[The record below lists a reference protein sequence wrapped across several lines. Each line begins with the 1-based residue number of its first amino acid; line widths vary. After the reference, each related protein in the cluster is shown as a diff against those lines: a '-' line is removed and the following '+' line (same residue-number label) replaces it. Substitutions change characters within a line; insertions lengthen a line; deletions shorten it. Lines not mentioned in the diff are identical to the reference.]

1 MKYHKPT
8 ELSYIILNRY
18 FYDYVLYQ
26 NLPEH
31 YYITNINN
39 NNITKIS
46 ITSKITKLPHKLNY
60 DLQELIKS
68 IEAQTKARLRSNA
81 QS

>member
-8 ELSYIILNRY
+8 ELSYIILSRY

-46 ITSKITKLPHKLNY
+46 ITSKITKIPFKLHY
-60 DLQELIKS
+60 DFQELTKS
-68 IEAQTKARLRSNA
+68 IEAQTKAMLR
-81 QS
+81 